1 MFHVFTSTRTNQQE
15 AEKGI
20 YFQIDWVRSKT
31 TEETFEPNML
41 LQQNGASND
50 SSRKIG
56 SGYQPSENRYGS
68 DNEVQGSKRKK
79 TQKID

>member
-1 MFHVFTSTRTNQQE
+1 
-15 AEKGI
+15 
-20 YFQIDWVRSKT
+20 
-31 TEETFEPNML
+31 ML

-50 SSRKIG
+50 SSKKIG
-56 SGYQPSENRYGS
+56 SGYQPSENRYGR